1 MATKNKKTAGNA
13 FRITF
18 AGLFLFVFVVSVSV
32 WYQAR
37 PAHADDLQPLI
48 DAVTKQ
54 IQDNQAVVNQ
64 KQAEG
69 DTLQNRLTAIQ
80 AELSAARSNLELT
93 RLRIEQTKLDR
104 KNTEADL
111 KKSTEL
117 LRQNIAAAYKQ
128 GDVTPMEVFASSENL
143 SDFVGRQEYYDSLR
157 NKIMDNVSSI
167 KNAKKQLEEFS
178 RQLRIKE
185 EQEGL
190 EEKAIAAKEAEQ
202 AELLAKTRG
211 DEAAYRALVEIDTM
225 RLETL
230 RAQQTAAI
238 AAQSL
243 GRDFTMATDY
253 PWAAVEPFPS
263 RGVDPWGFYYRQC
276 TSYAAWKRASIGR
289 PLPAWGFLGPANAKQ
304 WPDWA
309 GKFGMRVDTTPE
321 VGAAAVYPV
330 GEYGHVMIVEGIV
343 SNGAQVLVSEFN
355 ADWGGRYSQSVWPV
369 SSLVFIH

>member
-1 MATKNKKTAGNA
+1 MQYKNKNKTGRA
-13 FRITF
+13 FRIIF
-18 AGLFLFVFVVSVSV
+18 GGLFLFVTVVSAAV

-37 PAHADDLQPLI
+37 PVHADDLQPLI
-48 DAVTKQ
+48 DAVTRQ
-54 IQDNQAVVNQ
+54 IQDNQAIVNQ

-69 DTLQNRLTAIQ
+69 DSLQNRLTAIQ

-93 RLRIEQTKLDR
+93 RLRIGQTKLDR
-104 KNTEADL
+104 KNAQASLEKT
-111 KKSTEL
+111 TEL

-128 GDVTPMEVFASSENL
+128 GNISPIEVFASSENL

-157 NKIMDNVSSI
+157 KKIAENVDSI
-167 KNAKKQLEEFS
+167 KATKKQLAEFS

-185 EQEGL
+185 EQQRL
-190 EEKAIAAKEAEQ
+190 EEKAIAAKETEQ
-202 AELLAKTRG
+202 TELLAKTRG
-211 DEAAYRALVEIDTM
+211 DEATYRALVAADTV

-230 RAQQTAAI
+230 RAQQIAAI

-243 GRDFTMATDY
+243 GRDFSLTTDY
-253 PWAAVEPFPS
+253 PWTTVEPFPS

-343 SNGAQVLVSEFN
+343 SNGTQVLVSEFN
-355 ADWGGRYSQSVWPV
+355 ADWGGRYSQSLWPV

>member
-1 MATKNKKTAGNA
+1 MVPKNKKSSK
-13 FRITF
+13 RIF
-18 AGLFLFVFVVSVSV
+18 HVVFSGLILFVAVVSAAV

-37 PAHADDLQPLI
+37 PAYADDIQPLI
-48 DAVTKQ
+48 DAVTRQ

-104 KNTEADL
+104 KNTEIEL
-111 KKSTEL
+111 KKSTDL

-128 GDVTPMEVFASSENL
+128 GDISPIEVLASSNNL
-143 SDFVGRQEYYDSLR
+143 SEFVGRQEYYDALR
-157 NKIMDNVSSI
+157 NKIMGNVEAI
-167 KNAKKQLEEFS
+167 KVAKKQLEEFS

-185 EQEGL
+185 EQERL
-190 EEKAIAAKEAEQ
+190 EEKAITAKEAEQ

-211 DEAAYRALVEIDTM
+211 DEAVYRALVEADTM
-225 RLETL
+225 RLQSL
-230 RAQQTAAI
+230 RAQQAAAI

-243 GRDFTMATDY
+243 GRDFTMSTDY
-253 PWAAVEPFPS
+253 PWTTVEPFPS

-304 WPDWA
+304 WPEWA

-355 ADWGGRYSQSVWPV
+355 ADWGGHYSQSVWPV
-369 SSLVFIH
+369 SSLIFIH

>member
-1 MATKNKKTAGNA
+1 MLHKNKNKSGRL
-13 FRITF
+13 FRAIF
-18 AGLFLFVFVVSVSV
+18 GGLFLFVAVVSATV
-32 WYQAR
+32 WYQAQ

-48 DAVTKQ
+48 DAVTRQ
-54 IQDNQAVVNQ
+54 IQDNQAIVNQ

-93 RLRIEQTKLDR
+93 RLRIDQTKLDR

-111 KKSTEL
+111 KKTTEL

-128 GDVTPMEVFASSENL
+128 GDISPIEILASSENL
-143 SDFVGRQEYYDSLR
+143 SDFVGRQEYYDALR
-157 NKIMDNVSSI
+157 KKITENVDSI
-167 KNAKKQLEEFS
+167 KLAKKQLEEFS
-178 RQLRIKE
+178 RQLKIKE
-185 EQEGL
+185 EQQRL
-190 EEKAIAAKEAEQ
+190 EEKAIAAKETEQ

-211 DEAAYRALVEIDTM
+211 DEAIYRALVEADTT
-225 RLETL
+225 RLATL
-230 RAQQTAAI
+230 RAQQSAAI

-243 GRDFTMATDY
+243 GRNFSLTTEY
-253 PWAAVEPFPS
+253 PWTAVEPFPS

-304 WPDWA
+304 WPEWA

-355 ADWGGRYSQSVWPV
+355 ADWGGHYSQSLWPV
-369 SSLVFIH
+369 SSLIFIH

>member
-1 MATKNKKTAGNA
+1 MMNKNKKTSGRT
-13 FRITF
+13 FRIVF
-18 AGLFLFVFVVSVSV
+18 GGLFLFVAMVSVSV
-32 WYQAR
+32 WYQAQ
-37 PAHADDLQPLI
+37 PARADDLQPLI
-48 DAVTKQ
+48 DAVTRQ
-54 IQDNQAVVNQ
+54 IQDNQAIVNQ

-80 AELSAARSNLELT
+80 AELTAARSNLELT
-93 RLRIEQTKLDR
+93 RLRIEQTKTDR
-104 KNTEADL
+104 KKTEAEL
-111 KKSTEL
+111 EKTTEL
-117 LRQNIAAAYKQ
+117 LRQNITAAYKQ
-128 GDVTPMEVFASSENL
+128 GDISPMEVFASSENL

-157 NKIMDNVSSI
+157 NKIIDNVNSI
-167 KNAKKQLEEFS
+167 KTAKKQLEEFS

-185 EQEGL
+185 EQEQL
-190 EEKAIAAKEAEQ
+190 EEEAIAAKEAEQ

-211 DEAAYRALVEIDTM
+211 DEAAYRALVEADTT

-230 RAQQTAAI
+230 RAQQAAAI

-243 GRDFTMATDY
+243 GRDYELTTDY

-289 PLPAWGFLGPANAKQ
+289 PIPAWGFLGPANAKL
-304 WPDWA
+304 WPEWA

-321 VGAAAVYPV
+321 VGAVAVYPV

-355 ADWGGRYSQSVWPV
+355 ADWGGRFSQSVWPV